1 MPDDEVSV
9 PQAAARD
16 CKHTYIDAK
25 MSGSSAVSLADRLTA
40 LRIDEVRVAR
50 RASPCHMERSPA
62 TK

>member
-25 MSGSSAVSLADRLTA
+25 MSGSAVSLTDRLTA

-50 RASPCHMERSPA
+50 RTSPCHMERSPA
-62 TK
+62 TR